1 MNVLP
6 NKIYSRRPKL
16 KKTSINLCAYNNKK
30 IPKLGKC
37 TVIIKKI
44 KKINTCNTHN
54 SRHKFK
60 TRSQFKNL
68 QRTKSN
74 KKNSKINCNSDSLQG
89 LIYLLDASSGQWQ
102 IKVDEK
108 SSQLLAFNYGRF
120 RCNHLTE
127 FTVLVKYSKK
137 RWQKS

>member
-60 TRSQFKNL
+60 TRSSSKTCKELNL
-68 QRTKSN
+68 
-74 KKNSKINCNSDSLQG
+74 
-89 LIYLLDASSGQWQ
+89 
-102 IKVDEK
+102 IKRILK
-108 SSQLLAFNYGRF
+108 
-120 RCNHLTE
+120 
-127 FTVLVKYSKK
+127 
-137 RWQKS
+137 